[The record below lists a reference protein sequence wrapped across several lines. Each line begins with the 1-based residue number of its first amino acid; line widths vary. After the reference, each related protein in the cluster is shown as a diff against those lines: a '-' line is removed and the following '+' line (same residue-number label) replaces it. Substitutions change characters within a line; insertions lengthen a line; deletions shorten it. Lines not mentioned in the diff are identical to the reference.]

1 MNEKLKTAKIY
12 QLRFWAWEITG
23 ELFEEIFLLGYI
35 ECGSIVY
42 SDHCNNSP
50 QNFHHAETPHKH
62 TGNKEDSKTSREKL
76 LPSH

>member
-12 QLRFWAWEITG
+12 QLRFWASEITG
-23 ELFEEIFLLGYI
+23 ELSKEIFLLGYI
-35 ECGSIVY
+35 ECGSVVY

-50 QNFHHAETPHKH
+50 QNFHHAETLHKH
-62 TGNKEDSKTSREKL
+62 TRNKEDSKTSREKL